1 MSTALLNETLGSLAT
16 RIPGATRILREQRL
30 DFCCGGA
37 QSLQQACEQR
47 GIDATLVAEQ
57 LLHLQQQ
64 PGANSNWELTPT
76 PQLIEHILERYHAR
90 HREQLPELI
99 RLANRVEHVHTRNP
113 DCPHGLAALLDE
125 IYGELEH
132 HMCKEERI
140 LFPMFNQGVAASVLV
155 GGPIAVMRHEHDQ
168 HGEALEQLAELTHDI
183 QPPPG
188 ACNTWRALYR
198 GLQEFRDDLM
208 QHIHLE
214 NNILFP
220 KAELLEKEIIGS

>member
-37 QSLQQACEQR
+37 HSLQQACEQR
-47 GIDATLVAEQ
+47 GVDAALVAEQ

-64 PGANSNWELTPT
+64 PGADTDWSQTPSPELIDH
-76 PQLIEHILERYHAR
+76 LLERYHAR

-99 RLANRVEHVHTRNP
+99 RLANRVEHVHVRSA

-125 IYGELEH
+125 IYGELEQ

-140 LFPMFNQGVAASVLV
+140 LFPMLNQGVAASALRH
-155 GGPIAVMRHEHDQ
+155 GPIAMMRHEHDQ
-168 HGEALEQLAELTHDI
+168 HGEALEQLAELTHHI
-183 QPPPG
+183 QAPPG

-214 NNILFP
+214 NNILFMR
-220 KAELLEKEIIGS
+220 G